1 MYTACTFHAQGVSSS
16 TVINLKVLF
25 AISFK
30 LVMLEMWNE
39 VIPVSNSSKDICV
52 EVEIVV
58 EVYQTNNQSCYYLWC
73 YMYFSFCLVCL

>member
-1 MYTACTFHAQGVSSS
+1 MYTFYAQGVSSS

-30 LVMLEMWNE
+30 LVMLEMWNR

-58 EVYQTNNQSCYYLWC
+58 EVYQTNNSCYYLWC
-73 YMYFSFCLVCL
+73 YMYFSFCSVCL